1 MADLMQG
8 VSEYETGT
16 LDTAAV
22 LVNNVSPMNANQ
34 MNGVADAI
42 SQMKHVLGAGPD
54 LVGSAADLATR
65 LAVQMSAGG
74 VVIPVGSILLHCGA
88 LPSLF
93 VNAFGQEETRTG
105 VTAALFDVCGTT
117 FGAGN
122 GVDTFNVPNLQGRI
136 PVGIGTGIG
145 GGVSG
150 TGAVAGGSALANV
163 LMGAWSG
170 EETHLLGKSE
180 LPNYSLPVT
189 GANHNHP
196 MQTYAGGSGLA
207 GTRFVTA
214 TDDLNTSVEITGSRT
229 TGDQSSS
236 PSVTLDGGG
245 NAHNI
250 INPRLGLRFII
261 KY

>member
-42 SQMKHVLGAGPD
+42 IQMQHVLGAGPD

-65 LAVQMSAGG
+65 LAVQMSAAGI
-74 VVIPVGSILLHCGA
+74 VIPVGSLLLHGGA
-88 LPSLF
+88 LPTGF
-93 VNAFGQEETRTG
+93 VNAFGQEESRTG
-105 VTAALFDVCGTT
+105 VTANLFNEYQEV
-117 FGAGN
+117 FGPGD
-122 GVDTFNVPNLQGRI
+122 GSTTFNVINMQGRV

-150 TGAVAGGSALANV
+150 TGAVAGGAALANV

-170 EETHLLGKSE
+170 EETHTLSIAE
-180 LPNYSLPVT
+180 LPVITPVVNDP
-189 GANHNHP
+189 GHQHGER
-196 MQTYAGGSGLA
+196 GGSTGGGA
-207 GTRFVTA
+207 SVRTVTTEVVGDA
-214 TDDLNTSVEITGSRT
+214 DGNLSTENFTASQT
-229 TGDQSSS
+229 TGITVS
-236 PSVTLDGGG
+236 PFGSG
-245 NAHNI
+245 NAHNLI
-250 INPRLGLRFII
+250 TPRLGLRFII

>member
-42 SQMKHVLGAGPD
+42 IQMQHVLGAGPD
-54 LVGSAADLATR
+54 LVGAMADLATR
-65 LAVQMSAGG
+65 LNVQMNASG
-74 VVIPVGSILLHCGA
+74 VLLPVGSIILHCGA

-93 VNAFGQEETRTG
+93 VNAFGQEESRTG
-105 VTAALFDVCGTT
+105 VTADLFDVCGTT
-117 FGAGN
+117 FGAGD
-122 GVDTFNVPNLQGRI
+122 GVNTFNVPNIQGRI

-145 GGVSG
+145 GGTSG
-150 TGAVAGGSALANV
+150 TGAVAGGSALGSV

-170 EETHLLGKSE
+170 EETHTLSIAE
-180 LPNYSLPVT
+180 LPVITPTVNDPSHQH
-189 GANHNHP
+189 GER
-196 MQTYAGGSGLA
+196 GGSTGGGASVRTVATEVLGDA
-207 GTRFVTA
+207 DGNLSTENFTA
-214 TDDLNTSVEITGSRT
+214 SQT
-229 TGDQSSS
+229 TGITISSFGS
-236 PSVTLDGGG
+236 G
-245 NAHNI
+245 NSHNI
-250 INPRLGLRFII
+250 LTPRLGLRFII

>member
-42 SQMKHVLGAGPD
+42 IQMQHVLGAGPD

-105 VTAALFDVCGTT
+105 VTANLYNVCGTT

-145 GGVSG
+145 GGTSG
-150 TGAVAGGSALANV
+150 TGAVAGGSALGNV

-170 EETHLLGKSE
+170 EETHTLTQAE
-180 LPNYSLPVT
+180 LPVITPTVNDPGHRHEERANST
-189 GANHNHP
+189 GGGASVRTVDASILGDANADQSTVH
-196 MQTYAGGSGLA
+196 L
-207 GTRFVTA
+207 
-214 TDDLNTSVEITGSRT
+214 TSTNT
-229 TGDQSSS
+229 TGITIS
-236 PSVTLDGGG
+236 PFGSG
-245 NAHNI
+245 NAHNLLT
-250 INPRLGLRFII
+250 PRLGLRFII

>member
-8 VSEYETGT
+8 SSEYETGT

-42 SQMKHVLGAGPD
+42 IQMQHVLGAGPD
-54 LVGSAADLATR
+54 LVGAMADLATR
-65 LAVQMSAGG
+65 LNVQMNASG
-74 VVIPVGSILLHCGA
+74 VLLPVGSIILHCGA
-88 LPSLF
+88 LPPLF
-93 VNAFGQEETRTG
+93 VNSFGQEESRTG
-105 VTAALFDVCGTT
+105 VTADLFSVCGTT
-117 FGAGN
+117 FGSGN
-122 GVDTFNVPNLQGRI
+122 GTTTFNVPNLQSRV
-136 PVGIGTGIG
+136 PVGIGTGTG
-145 GGVSG
+145 GGASG
-150 TGAVAGGSALANV
+150 TGAPTGGTALGNV

-170 EETHLLGKSE
+170 EETHLLSKSE

-189 GANHNHP
+189 GAAHNHP
-196 MQTYAGGSGLA
+196 MQTYAGGSGSA

-214 TDDLNTSVEITGSRT
+214 DDDLNTSLVLTGSRT

-250 INPRLGLRFII
+250 LTPRLGLRFII

>member
-42 SQMKHVLGAGPD
+42 IQMQHVLGAGPD
-54 LVGSAADLATR
+54 LVGAMADLATR
-65 LAVQMSAGG
+65 LNVQMNASG
-74 VVIPVGSILLHCGA
+74 VLLPVGSIILHCGA

-93 VNAFGQEETRTG
+93 VNSFGQEESRTG
-105 VTAALFDVCGTT
+105 VTADLFSVCGTT
-117 FGAGN
+117 FGSGN
-122 GVDTFNVPNLQGRI
+122 GTTTFNVPNLQSRV
-136 PVGIGTGIG
+136 PVGIGTGTG

-150 TGAVAGGSALANV
+150 TGAPTGGTALGSV

-170 EETHLLGKSE
+170 EETHTLSIAE
-180 LPNYSLPVT
+180 LPVITPVVNDPGHRHEERANST
-189 GANHNHP
+189 GGGASVRTVDASIIGDANADQSTENL
-196 MQTYAGGSGLA
+196 TSTNTTGITISSFGSG
-207 GTRFVTA
+207 
-214 TDDLNTSVEITGSRT
+214 NS
-229 TGDQSSS
+229 
-236 PSVTLDGGG
+236 
-245 NAHNI
+245 HNLLT
-250 INPRLGLRFII
+250 PRLGLRFII

>member
-8 VSEYETGT
+8 ISEYETGT

-42 SQMKHVLGAGPD
+42 IQMQHVLGSGPD
-54 LVGSAADLATR
+54 LVGALADLATR
-65 LAVQMSAGG
+65 LSVQMSAGG
-74 VVIPVGSILLHCGA
+74 IVLPIGCLLLHGGP
-88 LPSLF
+88 LPTGFINS
-93 VNAFGQEETRTG
+93 FGQEESRTG
-105 VTAALFDVCGTT
+105 VTANLFNEYKTT
-117 FGAGN
+117 FGAGD
-122 GVDTFNVPNLQGRI
+122 GSTTFNVINTQGRI
-136 PVGIGTGIG
+136 PVGIGTGTG
-145 GGVSG
+145 GGASG
-150 TGAVAGGSALANV
+150 TGAPTGGVALANV

-170 EETHLLGKSE
+170 EETHVLAKSE

-189 GANHNHP
+189 GATHNHA
-196 MQTYAGGSGLA
+196 MQTYAGGSGSA

-214 TDDLNTSVEITGSRT
+214 VDDLNTGVEITGSRT

-245 NAHNI
+245 NAHNVL
-250 INPRLGLRFII
+250 NPRLGLRFII

>member
-42 SQMKHVLGAGPD
+42 IQMQHVLGAGPD

-65 LAVQMSAGG
+65 LSVQMSAGG

-122 GVDTFNVPNLQGRI
+122 GVDTFNVPNLQGRG

-150 TGAVAGGSALANV
+150 TGAVAGGAALANV
-163 LMGAWSG
+163 LMGAWRG
-170 EETHLLGKSE
+170 EETHLITQAE

-189 GANHNHP
+189 GAGHSHALR
-196 MQTYAGGSGLA
+196 TYAGGSGSP

-214 TDDLNTSVEITGSRT
+214 DDDLNTGSVKTGTLDSD
-229 TGDQSSS
+229 GASST
-236 PSVTLDGGG
+236 PSVTLNGGST
-245 NAHNI
+245 AHNVV
-250 INPRLGLRFII
+250 NPQLGLRFII

>member
-42 SQMKHVLGAGPD
+42 IQMQHVLGAGPD

-65 LAVQMSAGG
+65 LNVQMSAGG

-93 VNAFGQEETRTG
+93 VNAFGQEESRTG
-105 VTAALFDVCGTT
+105 VTANLYNVCGTT

-122 GVDTFNVPNLQGRI
+122 GVDTFNVPNMQGRL

-145 GGVSG
+145 GGTSG
-150 TGAVAGGSALANV
+150 TGTVAGGSALGNV

-170 EETHLLGKSE
+170 EETHTLTQAE
-180 LPNYSLPVT
+180 LPVITPTVNDPGHRHEERANST
-189 GANHNHP
+189 GGGASVRTVDASVVGDANADQSTVNL
-196 MQTYAGGSGLA
+196 TS
-207 GTRFVTA
+207 
-214 TDDLNTSVEITGSRT
+214 TDT
-229 TGDQSSS
+229 TGITIS
-236 PSVTLDGGG
+236 PFGSG
-245 NAHNI
+245 NAHNLLT
-250 INPRLGLRFII
+250 PRLGLRFII

>member
-42 SQMKHVLGAGPD
+42 IQMQHVLGAGPD

-65 LAVQMSAGG
+65 LNVQMSAGG

-105 VTAALFDVCGTT
+105 VTANLFNVCGTT
-117 FGAGN
+117 FGAGD
-122 GVDTFNVPNLQGRI
+122 GVDTFNVPNIQGRM

-150 TGAVAGGSALANV
+150 TGAVAGGAALANV
-163 LMGAWSG
+163 LMGAWRG
-170 EETHLLGKSE
+170 EEQHTLSQSE

-189 GANHNHP
+189 GAGHQHD
-196 MQTYAGGSGLA
+196 MRTYAGGSGST

-214 TDDLNTSVEITGSRT
+214 SDDLNTGSVLTGTLQTDGATST
-229 TGDQSSS
+229 
-236 PSVTLDGGG
+236 PSVTLNGGG
-245 NAHNI
+245 NAHNVV
-250 INPRLGLRFII
+250 NPQLGLRFII